1 MNEVLDRRE
10 FVGIC
15 ACALASLA
23 VSGCASLATHEVTP
37 VGGRIELA
45 LRQHPELLEAG
56 GWLRVLP
63 AGHPEPL
70 YVLALG
76 GGTFSVLSPICTH
89 LQCTVEIQGERLVCP
104 CHGSTYDR
112 TGNVLV
118 GPAQLPLGRYRA
130 EVSSDG
136 VITVDLR
143 SRA

>member
-10 FVGIC
+10 FVGFC

-37 VGGRIELA
+37 VGGRIELV

-56 GWLRVLP
+56 GWLKVLP
-63 AGHPEPL
+63 AGHSESL

-76 GGTFSVLSPICTH
+76 DGSFSVLSPICTH
-89 LQCTVEIQGERLVCP
+89 LGCAVEIEGERLVCP

-112 TGNVLV
+112 GGKVLV

-130 EVSSDG
+130 EVSPDG
-136 VITVDLR
+136 VLVVDLR